1 MNTDRDAQL
10 RIVERQFRFWENLID
25 KKIRENKPDEAMQFY
40 MKLYGSYEMA
50 DALGLIN
57 DREAAMSR
65 IGDCLERICGLR

>member
-65 IGDCLERICGLR
+65 IGDWQERIYSLR

>member
-1 MNTDRDAQL
+1 MSMNREMMFKT
-10 RIVERQFRFWENLID
+10 VERQFRFWENLID

-65 IGDCLERICGLR
+65 IGDWQERIYSLR

>member
-10 RIVERQFRFWENLID
+10 RIVERQFRLWENLID

-65 IGDCLERICGLR
+65 IGDWLERIYSLR

>member
-1 MNTDRDAQL
+1 MNTDRDAQF

-40 MKLYGSYEMA
+40 MNLYGSYEMA

-65 IGDCLERICGLR
+65 IGDWQERIYGLR

>member
-1 MNTDRDAQL
+1 MNTDRARQCE
-10 RIVERQFRFWENLID
+10 IVEREFQSWENLID

-40 MKLYGSYEMA
+40 MKLYGSYVMA

-65 IGDCLERICGLR
+65 IGDWPERIYGLR

>member
-1 MNTDRDAQL
+1 
-10 RIVERQFRFWENLID
+10 
-25 KKIRENKPDEAMQFY
+25 MQFY

-65 IGDCLERICGLR
+65 IGDWQERIYSLR

>member
-1 MNTDRDAQL
+1 MSMNREIMFKT
-10 RIVERQFRFWENLID
+10 VERQFRFWENLID

-40 MKLYGSYEMA
+40 MNLYGSYEMA

-57 DREAAMSR
+57 DRQAAMSR

>member
-1 MNTDRDAQL
+1 MSMDREIML
-10 RIVERQFRFWENLID
+10 KTVEREFQSWENLID

-65 IGDCLERICGLR
+65 IGDWPERIYGLR

>member
-1 MNTDRDAQL
+1 MSMDRDIQL
-10 RIVERQFRFWENLID
+10 EAVERQFRFWENLID

-57 DREAAMSR
+57 DRQAAMSR
-65 IGDCLERICGLR
+65 IGDWPHRIYGLR

>member
-1 MNTDRDAQL
+1 MNTDRDAQF

-57 DREAAMSR
+57 DRQAAMSR
-65 IGDCLERICGLR
+65 IGDWLERICGLR